1 MWSCR
6 LVSCWPLCMDAPP
19 RHGGRCNNQ
28 CLCTIAAAGAKHA
41 RTPQKRVAK
50 LWCRRYVT
58 EPTPL
63 WGFCTMKIGYK
74 IGYARVS
81 TDAQETH
88 LQLDA
93 LHRAKCSRIYQ
104 EKASGATAERPELLR
119 LLDNAR
125 QGDVVIVW
133 KLDRLARSLRQL
145 IDTMALFHERGV
157 ELHSLTE
164 NINTTTPSGKLT
176 FHLFA
181 ALAEFERDLLRQRV
195 TAGLYAARQR
205 GRVGGRP
212 KALTAEDLKK
222 ARALLRSGEFTKVQ
236 VAKELKVSRHTL
248 WRALVQEAPL

>member
-1 MWSCR
+1 
-6 LVSCWPLCMDAPP
+6 
-19 RHGGRCNNQ
+19 
-28 CLCTIAAAGAKHA
+28 
-41 RTPQKRVAK
+41 
-50 LWCRRYVT
+50 
-58 EPTPL
+58 
-63 WGFCTMKIGYK
+63 MKIGYK

-93 LHRAKCSRIYQ
+93 LQRAKCRRIYQ

-145 IDTMALFHERGV
+145 IDTMALFHERGI
-157 ELHSLTE
+157 ELQSLTE

-195 TAGLYAARQR
+195 TAGLKAARQR

-212 KALTAEDLKK
+212 KALTVDDLKK
-222 ARALLRSGEFTKVQ
+222 ARALLRSGEYTKVE

-248 WRALVQEAPL
+248 WRALAQKAPL